1 MNPTSP
7 SHLVI
12 KMTSNDYILHIY
24 FIIKN
29 LEDYTNNFTLNVCV
43 RNKRIYINDKLMY
56 PDLVV
61 ISFKDSEILI

>member
-7 SHLVI
+7 TYLVI
-12 KMTSNDYILHIY
+12 EMTSNDYILHIY

-29 LEDYTNNFTLNVCV
+29 LEDYTNNFTLNVCF